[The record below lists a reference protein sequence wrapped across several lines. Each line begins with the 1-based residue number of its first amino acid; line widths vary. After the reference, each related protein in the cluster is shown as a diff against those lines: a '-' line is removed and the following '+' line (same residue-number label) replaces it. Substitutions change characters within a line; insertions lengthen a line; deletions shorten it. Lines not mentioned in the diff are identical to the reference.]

1 MNWDQVEGKWKQRRG
16 QAVRQ
21 WGKTMNDELA
31 AAAGKHEEL
40 VGKLQERYGIVK
52 QQVDELKRT
61 IRELRKRH
69 PRLMELQKPLQKR
82 KRRRPHRDK
91 DHDHAG

>member
-16 QAVRQ
+16 QAVHH

-40 VGKLQERYGIVK
+40 VGKLQERYGIA
-52 QQVDELKRT
+52 QQHVDELKRT
-61 IRELRKRH
+61 IEQLKKRDAK
-69 PRLMELQKPLQKR
+69 LIELQKSLRKKGKSIAPSR
-82 KRRRPHRDK
+82 KRS
-91 DHDHAG
+91 